1 MRFRLIYPKW
11 PKLSGQTE
19 FHLPPHGPVVFAA
32 TLPSDVEVDFVDEN
46 VEPLDFDNP
55 VDFVGISM
63 MLTSQ
68 VKRGWAIADEYRQR
82 GVPVI
87 FGGIAT
93 MLHAE
98 ETQAH
103 ADSVFLGEAEG
114 RMEQVFADLRAGQ
127 LKPTYDFLASPP
139 ATELVG
145 PARRSILR
153 RELYHYKGVRMV
165 DLFHA
170 SRGCRFDCY
179 PCAVSYLGG
188 RCFRPRPLDR
198 VVEELSGIDNNRL
211 FLVDNSLAQDKQ
223 WELDLFREMIPL
235 KKKWC
240 SHPIEDNDEVLD
252 LAAQAGAWYV
262 YQAIFDTSDFIRRR
276 VARYH
281 AHGIGVEGT
290 ILLGLDDQ
298 TEDDIKRL
306 VDFLLEIELDLA
318 EFTILT
324 PFPHTRARDDMV
336 KEGRILTSDW
346 DLYTADK
353 VVFRP
358 RHMTPDR
365 LLELYR
371 DAWDVFYRDEPQ
383 THRMYKLLQQVVSK
397 EMADGT
403 FVPRRGDLA
412 RKRFGRPIADPKS
425 G

>member
-11 PKLSGQTE
+11 PKLTGQTE

-32 TLPSDVEVDFVDEN
+32 TLPADVEVEFVDEN
-46 VEPLDFDNP
+46 VESLTFDDP
-55 VDFVGISM
+55 VDFVGVSM

-68 VKRGWAIADEYRQR
+68 VKRGWAIADEYRRR

-98 ETQAH
+98 ETQTH
-103 ADSVFLGEAEG
+103 ADAVFLGEAEG
-114 RMEQVFADLRAGQ
+114 RMQQVFADLSAGR
-127 LKPTYDFLASPP
+127 LKPTYDFLDSPVP
-139 ATELVG
+139 TQQIG

-188 RCFRPRPLDR
+188 RCFRPRPFDR
-198 VVEELSGIDNNRL
+198 VVEELAGIDNNRL

-223 WELDLFREMIPL
+223 WEIDLFREMIPL

-240 SHPIEDNDEVLD
+240 CHPIEDDDQVLD

-262 YQAIFDTSDFIRRR
+262 YQAVFDTSDFIRRR
-276 VARYH
+276 IARYH
-281 AHGIGVEGT
+281 AHGIAVEGT
-290 ILLGLDDQ
+290 ILLGLDEQ

-306 VDFLLEIELDLA
+306 LDFLLEIELDLA
-318 EFTILT
+318 EFTVLT
-324 PFPHTRARDDMV
+324 PFPHTRARDDLV
-336 KEGRILTSDW
+336 KEGRILSSDW
-346 DLYTADK
+346 DLYSADH
-353 VVFRP
+353 VVYQP
-358 RHMTPDR
+358 RHMSPDR
-365 LLELYR
+365 LMELYR
-371 DAWDVFYRDEPQ
+371 YAWDTFYRDVPQ
-383 THRMYKLLQQVVSK
+383 THRMYKLLQKVVSK

-403 FVPRRGDLA
+403 HVARRRDLVGE
-412 RKRFGRPIADPKS
+412 RFGRPVADPKA